1 MITISQLTVQ
11 FGGVKAINNL
21 DVRLKASVCGLIG
34 PNGAGKTTLLNTLSG
49 FIRSHS
55 GTIALNG
62 QWLHPLTPAE
72 RVRRGIR
79 RSFQTEQVVEDL
91 SVNDNILAILDHLPV
106 SAKEAKAEVARAVAY
121 VGLTAVAHQLGSSL
135 NLYQRRMVELAKA
148 LVGQPRLLLL
158 DEPGAGMNEAEA
170 LQLRQ
175 LILGIPQFC
184 QAQVLLIDHDVALI
198 SATCEETLVLDFGR
212 CIALGL
218 TREVLNK
225 PCVRKAYLGEDA

>member
-21 DVRLKASVCGLIG
+21 DVRLNASVCGLIG

-91 SVNDNILAILDHLPV
+91 SVNDNILAILDHLPI
-106 SAKEAKAEVARAVAY
+106 SAKEAKAEVSRAVAY
-121 VGLTAVAHQLGSSL
+121 LGLSDVAHQLGSSL

-175 LILGIPQFC
+175 FILGIPQFC
-184 QAQVLLIDHDVALI
+184 QTQVLLIDHDVALI

-212 CIALGL
+212 CIALGP

-225 PCVRKAYLGEDA
+225 PCVRKAYLGEDS